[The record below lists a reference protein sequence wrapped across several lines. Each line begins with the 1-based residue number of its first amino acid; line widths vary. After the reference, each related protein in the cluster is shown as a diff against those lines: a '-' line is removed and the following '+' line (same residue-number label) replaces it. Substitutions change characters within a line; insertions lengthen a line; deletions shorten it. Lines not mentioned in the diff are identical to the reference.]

1 MTDRVSAEGH
11 RYDHDGMHRHHHEYG
26 PTGRAIWWEYADQF
40 GGDLTEHTHADRA
53 SAEGERARI
62 RAAVEEIIAVLGPT
76 PPDCGCE
83 GCRVEMQMALDNAR
97 AVLAA
102 IDAPDATPD
111 RADLRA
117 AVATFLREWDAG
129 EGDEY
134 AMVERLRAALS
145 APDQPPAWFGDP
157 NWPDSPAAPDRAD
170 PPSRAYR
177 RERERETERR
187 NHDAGLHI
195 TPVQTCEQCATPDR
209 ADHSA
214 TTETSDD

>member
-1 MTDRVSAEGH
+1 MTDRASAEGH

-26 PTGRAIWWEYADQF
+26 PTGRAIWWENADQF
-40 GGDLTEHTHADRA
+40 GGDFTEHTHAA
-53 SAEGERARI
+53 
-62 RAAVEEIIAVLGPT
+62 
-76 PPDCGCE
+76 
-83 GCRVEMQMALDNAR
+83 
-97 AVLAA
+97 
-102 IDAPDATPD
+102 PD

-145 APDQPPAWFGDP
+145 TPDQPPAWFGDP